1 MTLDALADA
10 ISIGTL
16 MAFSLVCA
24 GVMVLRYSGG
34 KRDYIPI
41 SLIIA
46 FTCVTF
52 MSAMFF
58 THSLPLPVPIVFG
71 AVAFLLF
78 IALCFMKAYN
88 TPTTF
93 KCPLVPLIPCL
104 GIAINMYMLAGLK
117 SAAWI
122 RLGIWLTI
130 GILIYI
136 FYGIWNSKMRDYTPK
151 PKPPPS
157 SPSDVKPD
165 SSQTNGGS
173 SIPGPE
179 HSINSVLK
187 CTVN

>member
-1 MTLDALADA
+1 MIGTIITGVFTAGVAFFMTLDALADA

-24 GVMVLRYSGG
+24 GVMVLRYTGG

-46 FTCVTF
+46 YTCVTF

-58 THSLPLPVPIVFG
+58 AYHLPLPVPIVFG
-71 AVAFLLF
+71 AIAFLLF
-78 IALCFMKAYN
+78 IALCFMKVYN

-117 SAAWI
+117 PAAWI
-122 RLGIWLTI
+122 RLGVWLAI
-130 GILIYI
+130 GLIIYA
-136 FYGIWNSKMRDYTPK
+136 FYGIWNSKMRNYTPR
-151 PKPPPS
+151 PRS
-157 SPSDVKPD
+157 
-165 SSQTNGGS
+165 S
-173 SIPGPE
+173 SINNEKSPKMTRE
-179 HSINSVLK
+179 
-187 CTVN
+187 TM